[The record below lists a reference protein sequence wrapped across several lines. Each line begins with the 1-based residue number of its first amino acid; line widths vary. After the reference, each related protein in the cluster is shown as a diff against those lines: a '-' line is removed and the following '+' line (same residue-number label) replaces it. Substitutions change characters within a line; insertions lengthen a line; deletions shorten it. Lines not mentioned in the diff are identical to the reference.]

1 MQQYL
6 CGYKRIDFVSD
17 GGKPVKGTKLYT
29 IYPDPEAGVVG
40 QFSESLF
47 VAEGFPLPEL
57 EPGQTLDI
65 TYNRRGKP
73 VSISVVEPARK

>member
-6 CGYKRIDFVSD
+6 CGYKHIDFVPD

-29 IYPDPEAGVVG
+29 VYPDPEAGVVG
-40 QFSESLF
+40 QFCEALYVPDGFSL
-47 VAEGFPLPEL
+47 PKL

-65 TYNRRGKP
+65 VYNRRGKP